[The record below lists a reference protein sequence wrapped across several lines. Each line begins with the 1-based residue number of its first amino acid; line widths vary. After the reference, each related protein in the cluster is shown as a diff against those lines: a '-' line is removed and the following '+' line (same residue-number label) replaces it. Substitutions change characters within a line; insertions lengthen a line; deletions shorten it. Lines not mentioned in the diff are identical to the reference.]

1 MKWTLPNLPNPN
13 GIGRTSVNLVF
24 DCSGTFCRRRLHVG
38 TPLLGRMSFR
48 RGEKMRNWS
57 WERDAL
63 PVCGK
68 AAQNA
73 VVLQHNKSD
82 PLEHNKS
89 KLLQHIC
96 KTLALYQPCPAAYQM
111 ATSGLISRKEIV
123 GAMDLFSR
131 RRMTKLCRSW
141 GRVETSPHTGERNK
155 FNFRCKRTKVTLR
168 CWTWSLSDLLGNN

>member
-1 MKWTLPNLPNPN
+1 
-13 GIGRTSVNLVF
+13 
-24 DCSGTFCRRRLHVG
+24 
-38 TPLLGRMSFR
+38 
-48 RGEKMRNWS
+48 MRNWS

-89 KLLQHIC
+89 KLPQHIC

-131 RRMTKLCRSW
+131 RRMTKLCRSCS
-141 GRVETSPHTGERNK
+141 RAETSPHTGERNMVQAYK
-155 FNFRCKRTKVTLR
+155 GDIAVL
-168 CWTWSLSDLLGNN
+168 DLVIIKSAR